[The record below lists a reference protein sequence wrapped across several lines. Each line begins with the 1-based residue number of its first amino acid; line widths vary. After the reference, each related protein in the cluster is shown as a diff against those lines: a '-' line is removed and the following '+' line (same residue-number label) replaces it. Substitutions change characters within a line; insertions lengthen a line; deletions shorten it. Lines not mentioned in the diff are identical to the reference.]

1 MITDQVGRPATDLV
15 TDQVTMLTDQQRRL
29 IAACDTPK
37 SLVELMALTG
47 LTHRSHFRTR
57 HLKPLLEANIIRMT
71 NPDRPNAA
79 NQRYILTK
87 AGVGLRAFH
96 FSAEQAGKEHG

>member
-1 MITDQVGRPATDLV
+1 
-15 TDQVTMLTDQQRRL
+15 MLTDQQRRL

-37 SLVELMALTG
+37 SLAELMALMS

-57 HLKPLLEANIIRMT
+57 HLKPLLEMNIIRMT

-79 NQRYILTK
+79 NQRYILTE
-87 AGVGLRAFH
+87 AGVGLRAFQ